1 MSRRKQAKPQ
11 HIGTD
16 RPPAETLQNG
26 QNGVDPLCTYTPG
39 ELQVCG
45 NCHGEFVVGPE
56 LEYHQRTCKKKQ
68 VVMLLDPYMETNKE
82 IEENTSTTTSLD
94 ETMDIPK
101 SDLDKDK
108 VIPHSN
114 VSLTNLENTSVAV
127 AQYVPTPITLPKAH
141 DVNAIQEQLY
151 ALQQQHVQQL
161 QLIQQ
166 IQQQIQ
172 TLAANQQK
180 INNSVPV
187 TSQEFTRPMPT
198 ILPGSHPTQIPIH
211 MLSPPS
217 STPNTVHHPPNF
229 ETSHLPRMPG
239 PHSNILPPTSF
250 ALPQRPPFEIL
261 QAQAAMP
268 TGSIPQSPLYAASM
282 LMHRKGKPPNVSVFD
297 HKFTSDDPF
306 FRHKC
311 HWCHKVFGSDSALQI
326 HVRSHTGERPFKCN
340 ICGNRFTTKGNLK
353 VHFQRHKVRYP
364 DAEMDCTPYPPSPPP
379 SQENEQAPFQ
389 SAENQSSPSE
399 TPNGVNKFSS
409 LPMESSSP
417 QDQSLSPG
425 LSQSE
430 TDTHPG
436 EMHHCKPVDTE
447 ERSATKSDLESPT
460 PTPTPSVL
468 SEEQSAPSPG
478 ISEKMPYMNGLP
490 PTSVPCIPMPF
501 SAVPMNSPF
510 APLYMQMDSVPPSL
524 KSLTEQ
530 NIRASE
536 TSKLQQLVENIEQ
549 KITDPNQCVICHRV
563 LSCKSALHMH
573 YRIHTGER
581 PYKCNICSRA
591 FTSKGNLKT
600 HYGVHRAK
608 PPSDLF
614 HECSV
619 CGKSFG
625 SASILQ
631 KHMQNHP
638 DAADI
643 PQDLTLY
650 QSKDEF
656 QDEGMITEVQSNPE
670 HFSEMDTETME
681 NERPASEPL
690 VQEHRMIDYSEGTQ
704 NGIADLNDI
713 RDEINQESDMSTEAE
728 EQLEEKEMSSPTP
741 STPLTPPIQDDL
753 NDESQTDCN
762 GALDLTPKPQFNE
775 TPAASEAASSTPS
788 SPGSQSINIGSA
800 FTEKQIA
807 DIYLAGPGRRA
818 SGANTT
824 CGACGKVFACSSAL
838 NIHMRSHTKERP
850 FRCGLCEK
858 GFSTRGNLK
867 QHMLTHKIRDLPSQ
881 IFDASHQPLYGESRM
896 MSKELIRMT
905 EPVMI
910 TGPIQALQA
919 QQALHAQ
926 HAFQAQQALQAQQQ
940 QAWTRSPSPDSQQQA
955 SQQIPTS
962 ISQPLAEDNSGKRTL
977 SNGSANSES
986 PPKRP
991 AYKHACNTC
1000 GKQFQSDSALQIHI
1014 RTHTGEKPFKCHI
1027 CGRAFTTKGNLK
1039 VHMGTHMWNG
1049 STSRRGRRLSLDP
1062 PMIMSPKEG
1071 EVFRSDL
1078 MSFQPAY
1085 DGAFFQYPPFMNG
1098 VGVPKPNEISV
1109 IQNHSTQ
1116 AYIPPQ
1122 LSGAVVK
1129 SEADIQRLQNH
1140 STQAYIPTQHT
1151 GGVMKPDS
1159 EIQPQILSSN
1169 AS

>member
-1 MSRRKQAKPQ
+1 M
-11 HIGTD
+11 
-16 RPPAETLQNG
+16 L
-26 QNGVDPLCTYTPG
+26 VDPGVNTTT
-39 ELQVCG
+39 E
-45 NCHGEFVVGPE
+45 
-56 LEYHQRTCKKKQ
+56 
-68 VVMLLDPYMETNKE
+68 MEE
-82 IEENTSTTTSLD
+82 GSASTTTSID
-94 ETMDIPK
+94 ETMDK
-101 SDLDKDK
+101 SDTDKEK

-114 VSLTNLENTSVAV
+114 VSLTNLENTNVAV
-127 AQYVPTPITLPKAH
+127 AQYVPANAIVLPRES

-172 TLAANQQK
+172 TLVANQQK
-180 INNSVPV
+180 LSNSVPI
-187 TSQEFTRPMPT
+187 TTQELTRSVQT
-198 ILPGSHPTQIPIH
+198 FAAASHPPQIPLH
-211 MLSPPS
+211 MLSPPNS
-217 STPNTVHHPPNF
+217 LPSIVPHPPNF
-229 ETSHLPRMPG
+229 ETLHPPRLPG
-239 PHSNILPPTSF
+239 PHATIVPPTSF

-268 TGSIPQSPLYAASM
+268 TSGIPQSPLYAASM
-282 LMHRKGKPPNVSVFD
+282 LMHGKRKPPNVSVFD
-297 HKFTSDDPF
+297 HKFSSDDPF

-379 SQENEQAPFQ
+379 SHENEQASYHGP
-389 SAENQSSPSE
+389 ENESIPEE
-399 TPNGVNKFSS
+399 TDKLPTV
-409 LPMESSSP
+409 PMESSSP

-425 LSQSE
+425 LSQCE
-430 TDTHPG
+430 TDTQPD
-436 EMHHCKPVDTE
+436 EIPLTKPTEINEDPNGNKYDHESDT
-447 ERSATKSDLESPT
+447 ATPSILSDQSPPSPEDLE
-460 PTPTPSVL
+460 
-468 SEEQSAPSPG
+468 
-478 ISEKMPYMNGLP
+478 KMAYTNGMP
-490 PTSVPCIPMPF
+490 PTSMVPYMQMPL
-501 SAVPMNSPF
+501 SAAMPLNSPF
-510 APLYMQMDSVPPSL
+510 APLYMQMGTLPLSSMA
-524 KSLTEQ
+524 EQ
-530 NIRASE
+530 NVRASE

-563 LSCKSALHMH
+563 LSCKSALQMH

-591 FTSKGNLKT
+591 FTTKGNLKT
-600 HYGVHRAK
+600 HYAVHRAK

-625 SASILQ
+625 NATILQ
-631 KHMQNHP
+631 QHMQNHP
-638 DAADI
+638 EAADI
-643 PQDLTLY
+643 PQDLSLCH
-650 QSKDEF
+650 SKEDEDF
-656 QDEGMITEVQSNPE
+656 PDEGMITEVQSNPE
-670 HFSEMDTETME
+670 HCSEMVSEAMDT
-681 NERPASEPL
+681 ERPASEPSARNN
-690 VQEHRMIDYSEGTQ
+690 RMIDYPECNE
-704 NGIADLNDI
+704 NGIDNED
-713 RDEINQESDMSTEAE
+713 DDKWENNEHEMNPEFEEEQMEDKDMSP
-728 EQLEEKEMSSPTP
+728 PTP
-741 STPLTPPIQDDL
+741 PVQDDL
-753 NDESQTDCN
+753 SSEPLQIDESKTDCN
-762 GALDLTPKPQFNE
+762 GALDLTPRPHFHE
-775 TPAASEAASSTPS
+775 TPAESEAASSTPS
-788 SPGSQSINIGSA
+788 SPGSQSASVGSG

-807 DIYLAGPGRRA
+807 DICLAGPGRRA

-824 CGACGKVFACSSAL
+824 CSVCGKIFACSSAL
-838 NIHMRSHTKERP
+838 NIHMRSHTNERP
-850 FRCGLCEK
+850 FRCGICEK

-881 IFDASHQPLYGESRM
+881 IFHSQHQPLYGDSVM
-896 MSKELIRMT
+896 MPNELIRMND
-905 EPVMI
+905 PVMI
-910 TGPIQALQA
+910 PGPIQALQA

-926 HAFQAQQALQAQQQ
+926 HAFQAQKVLQAQQQ
-940 QAWTRSPSPDSQQQA
+940 LVLQNNQNLQQSRTRSPSPSPDDNHSIDDHQPIDQ
-955 SQQIPTS
+955 STS
-962 ISQPLAEDNSGKRTL
+962 VSQPLGQDLSGKRTL
-977 SNGSANSES
+977 SNGSSSES
-986 PPKRP
+986 PAKRP

-1049 STSRRGRRLSLDP
+1049 STSRRGRRLSLDH

-1098 VGVPKPNEISV
+1098 VSGPKPNEISV
-1109 IQNHSTQ
+1109 IQNSSTQ
-1116 AYIPPQ
+1116 AYIPPTH
-1122 LSGAVVK
+1122 SGVVK
-1129 SEADIQRLQNH
+1129 SEADIQRLQN
-1140 STQAYIPTQHT
+1140 QAYIPPLHT
-1151 GGVMKPDS
+1151 AVIRKPDTKL
-1159 EIQPQILSSN
+1159 QPPMLSTN